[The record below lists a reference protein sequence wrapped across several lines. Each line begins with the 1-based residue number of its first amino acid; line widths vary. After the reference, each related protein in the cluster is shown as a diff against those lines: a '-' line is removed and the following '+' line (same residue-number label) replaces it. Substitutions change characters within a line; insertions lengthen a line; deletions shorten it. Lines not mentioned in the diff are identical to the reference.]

1 MLPATGSTMTAAISS
16 PRRAKTSSTAIASL
30 KGTVSVSAAVPAVT
44 PGLSGRPSVA
54 TPEPACTSSESPWPW

>member
-16 PRRAKTSSTAIASL
+16 PCCVEERADGAEIVVGRDERVGGEGA
-30 KGTVSVSAAVPAVT
+30 GT

-54 TPEPACTSSESPWPW
+54 TPEPAFTSRPSAWPW